1 MNLAD
6 IAIPQGLWD
15 TGKTPEG
22 VVANWFYREGSTVP
36 AGATVAEIMVEKTNY
51 EIAAPTAGTLHVLIS
66 KDGVVRPG
74 SVIGRI
80 S

>member
-1 MNLAD
+1 VSLAD
-6 IAIPQGLWD
+6 ITIPQGLWD

-51 EIAAPTAGTLHVLIS
+51 EIAAPAAGTLHVLVP

-74 SVIGRI
+74 TVIGRVA
-80 S
+80 